1 MTLKYILRL
10 MRYTPLSRSLRL
22 GPEDRIAIEFANELR
37 KASIEGRLNAVWLH
51 VPNESKRSSAAGAIA
66 RALGLIPG
74 TADYL
79 FLHANGSFALECKAD
94 KGRQNDNQKDFEQ
107 WCEDQRVPYHVF
119 RTVEE
124 GLGYVRDYGV
134 LS

>member
-1 MTLKYILRL
+1 MQ
-10 MRYTPLSRSLRL
+10 YTPLSRSLRL
-22 GPEDRIAIEFANELR
+22 GPEDRIAIEFAAELR
-37 KASIEGRLNAVWLH
+37 KASIEGRLKAVWLH
-51 VPNESKRSSAAGAIA
+51 VPNESKRSKAAGAIA

-79 FLHANGSFALECKAD
+79 FLHADGSFALECKGPD
-94 KGRQNDNQKDFEQ
+94 GKQTENQKDFEQ
-107 WCEDQRVPYHVF
+107 WCRTQGVPYQMF